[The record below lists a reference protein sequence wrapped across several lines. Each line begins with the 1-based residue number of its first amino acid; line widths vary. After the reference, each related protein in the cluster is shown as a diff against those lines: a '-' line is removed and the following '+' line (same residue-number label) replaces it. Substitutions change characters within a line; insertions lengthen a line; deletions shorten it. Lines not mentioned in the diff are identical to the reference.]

1 MALDVRVLNS
11 HDYDEILVGWWKDW
25 GFTPPSKDFLPD
37 NGVGGCMIIDGE
49 EPVCAGFLYS
59 TNSKIAWVDWI
70 ISNKSYRKKPE
81 RKQAIVLLILTL
93 TNIARNLGNKYAY
106 SLMDNK
112 SLVELYMKLGYIKS
126 ASYTEELIKY
136 L

>member
-1 MALDVRVLNS
+1 MALDVRILNS
-11 HDYDEILVGWWKDW
+11 SDYDEILVGWWKDW

-37 NGVGGCMIIDGE
+37 NGSGGCMITDGDE
-49 EPVCAGFLYS
+49 FVCAGFLYS

-70 ISNKSYRKKPE
+70 ISNKNYRKKPE
-81 RKQAIVLLILTL
+81 RSEAISLLILTL
-93 TNIARNLGNKYAY
+93 TNIAKNLGNKYAY
-106 SLMDNK
+106 SLMDNERLIETYK
-112 SLVELYMKLGYIKS
+112 KLGYVKS

>member
-1 MALDVRVLNS
+1 MALDVRILNS
-11 HDYDEILVGWWKDW
+11 SDYDDILVGWWKDW

-37 NGVGGCMIIDGE
+37 NGIGGCMIVDE
-49 EPVCAGFLYS
+49 DEPICAGFLYS

-70 ISNKSYRKKPE
+70 ISSKTYRKKPE
-81 RKQAIVLLILTL
+81 RKESVSLLIMTL
-93 TNIARNLGNKYAY
+93 TNIARNLGYKYAY

-112 SLVELYMKLGYIKS
+112 GLVETYEKLGYIKS

>member
-11 HDYDEILVGWWKDW
+11 GDYDEILVGWWKDW
-25 GFTPPSKDFLPD
+25 GFVPPSKEFLPD
-37 NGVGGCMIIDGE
+37 NGVGGCLIMDDE
-49 EPVCAGFLYS
+49 VPVCAGFLYN

-70 ISNKSYRKKPE
+70 ISSKDYRKKPE
-81 RKQAIVLLILTL
+81 RNEAISLLILTL
-93 TNIARNLGNKYAY
+93 TNIAKNLGYKYAY

-112 SLVELYMKLGYIKS
+112 RLVDLYEKLGYTKT
-126 ASYTEELIKY
+126 ASYTEEMIKI

>member
-1 MALDVRVLNS
+1 MALDVRILNS
-11 HDYDEILVGWWKDW
+11 SDYDEILVGWWKDW

-37 NGVGGCMIIDGE
+37 NATGGCMIMDGD
-49 EPVCAGFLYS
+49 EPVCAGFLYM

-70 ISNKSYRKKPE
+70 ISNKNYRKKPE
-81 RKQAIVLLILTL
+81 RAEAIPLLISTL
-93 TNIARNLGNKYAY
+93 TDIARNLGNKYAY
-106 SLMDNK
+106 SLMDNNRLIETYK
-112 SLVELYMKLGYIKS
+112 KLGYIKS

>member
-1 MALDVRVLNS
+1 MALDVRILNS
-11 HDYDEILVGWWKDW
+11 SDYDDILVGWWKDW

-37 NGVGGCMIIDGE
+37 NGIGGCMIMDE
-49 EPVCAGFLYS
+49 DEPICAGFLYS

-70 ISNKSYRKKPE
+70 ISSKTYRKKPE
-81 RKQAIVLLILTL
+81 RKESVSLLIMTL
-93 TNIARNLGNKYAY
+93 TNIARNLGYKYAY

-112 SLVELYMKLGYIKS
+112 GLVETYEKLGYIKS

>member
-11 HDYDEILVGWWKDW
+11 SDYDEILVGWWKDW
-25 GFTPPSKDFLPD
+25 GFTPPSKDFLPE
-37 NGVGGCMIIDGE
+37 NGVGGCLIMDDDI
-49 EPVCAGFLYS
+49 PVCAGFLYN

-70 ISNKSYRKKPE
+70 ISNKEYRKKPE
-81 RKQAIVLLILTL
+81 RNEAISLLILTL
-93 TNIARNLGNKYAY
+93 TNIAKNLGCKYAY

-112 SLVELYMKLGYIKS
+112 RLVDLYEKLGYVKS
-126 ASYTEELIKY
+126 ASYTEELIKF

>member
-1 MALDVRVLNS
+1 MALDVRILNS
-11 HDYDEILVGWWKDW
+11 SDYDEILVGWWKDW

-37 NGVGGCMIIDGE
+37 NGAGGCMITDGDE
-49 EPVCAGFLYS
+49 FVCAGFLYS

-70 ISNKSYRKKPE
+70 ISNKNYRKKPE
-81 RKQAIVLLILTL
+81 RSEAISLLILTL
-93 TNIARNLGNKYAY
+93 TNVAKSLGNKYAY
-106 SLMDNK
+106 SLMDNDRLIETYK
-112 SLVELYMKLGYIKS
+112 KLGYIKS

>member
-1 MALDVRVLNS
+1 MALDVRILNS
-11 HDYDEILVGWWKDW
+11 SDYDDILVGWWKDW

-37 NGVGGCMIIDGE
+37 NGIGGCMIMDE
-49 EPVCAGFLYS
+49 DEPICAGFLYS

-70 ISNKSYRKKPE
+70 ISSKTYRKKPE
-81 RKQAIVLLILTL
+81 RKESVSLLIMTL
-93 TNIARNLGNKYAY
+93 TNIARNLGYKYAY

-112 SLVELYMKLGYIKS
+112 GLIETYKRLGYIKS